1 MPLSGRDLTSIKARF
16 SPLTTS
22 PSLPRIV
29 PERRL
34 RPSYCSSPCPIPL
47 WYLTELPQLGGHLSP
62 LLSGRPLHRPPSL
75 KTLILLTPSFLTR
88 APWPRTL
95 LLSRSRKVWLWH
107 TVHTPKASSLLRALA
122 LKFQKLLLLPSTDSS
137 FKLFP
142 TYAFKVYFGIQK
154 RIQELAVFPFIL
166 FLRQ

>member
-1 MPLSGRDLTSIKARF
+1 MPLSGKDLTSIKSRDF
-16 SPLTTS
+16 LL
-22 PSLPRIV
+22 SLFPPHSLELYRGGASGPATAV
-29 PERRL
+29 
-34 RPSYCSSPCPIPL
+34 L

-62 LLSGRPLHRPPSL
+62 VFSGRPLHRPPSL

-88 APWPRTL
+88 APRPRTL
-95 LLSRSRKVWLWH
+95 LLSSSRKVWLRH

-142 TYAFKVYFGIQK
+142 AYAFKVYFGIQK
-154 RIQELAVFPFIL
+154 NFKN
-166 FLRQ
+166 

>member
-16 SPLTTS
+16 SLTIS
-22 PSLPRIV
+22 PSFPRIV
-29 PERRL
+29 LGRRL
-34 RPSYCSSPCPIPL
+34 RPSYCSSTCPNPL

-62 LLSGRPLHRPPSL
+62 LLSGRPLHRSPSL
-75 KTLILLTPSFLTR
+75 KTLILLTSSFLTR
-88 APWPRTL
+88 APWPRIL

-107 TVHTPKASSLLRALA
+107 TEHTPKASCLLRALA
-122 LKFQKLLLLPSTDSS
+122 LKFQKLLLPSTDSA

-142 TYAFKVYFGIQK
+142 AYAFKVYFGIQK
-154 RIQELAVFPFIL
+154 KIQELTVFSFIL